1 MDLAPPQLWTAAD
14 ASGADRY
21 TMDVLGA
28 PSPVLMERA
37 ALCVSAE
44 VEALAASSET
54 RVEVLCGPGNNGG
67 DGLAVARQLWARGY
81 TGVRAVLAT
90 ARRNDA
96 AEAQLALARAYGVPI
111 VDARAFESGPPGSGS
126 GSPMILVDALL
137 GTGSRGAPRGGV
149 AEALAWATSVRA
161 AQPVR
166 VVAVDVPTGVDVD
179 TGAVS
184 SDAALAADCT
194 VTFQRSKP
202 GLHLTPGCAL
212 AGRVVVADIGLR
224 AQPGL
229 QATGALVDPRAVA
242 SWLKG
247 LGSAAHKGQR
257 GHVGVLAGAAA
268 TPGAAL
274 LVSVAALR
282 MGAGLVT
289 LSARGGK
296 GPLLAPLIA
305 TRPELML
312 AFEGPE
318 DAPTPGAGVLVVG
331 PGRTD
336 LLTGA
341 GEGAELAQ
349 RRAELSELDR
359 SDPRPMVWDA
369 SGLEFMAWLFGEAR
383 SAGPRVITPHPGEA
397 VRCLAMVEPDA
408 GWTSARVQADRR
420 EAARV
425 LAERS
430 GATVVL
436 KGAGTVIAEAE
447 AETGTG
453 ARWAVCPRGSD
464 RLATA
469 GSGDVLAGAIAAL
482 LARGLSPWQAACAG
496 VHVHAV
502 AGERALRGAVALDIA
517 DALAPASEA
526 EMRDIADGS
535 RWPAWRRG

>member
-44 VEALAASSET
+44 VEALAASSAV

-111 VDARAFESGPPGSGS
+111 VDARAFESGPLGS

-161 AQPVR
+161 AQPVQ

-179 TGAVS
+179 SGAVS
-184 SDAALAADCT
+184 SDAALAAACT

-202 GLHLTPGCAL
+202 GLHLTPGRAL

-224 AQPGL
+224 ARPGL
-229 QATGALVDPRAVA
+229 RAAGELVDPRAVA
-242 SWLKG
+242 SWLGG

-296 GPLLAPLIA
+296 GPLLAPLVA
-305 TRPELML
+305 ARPELML

-318 DAPTPGAGVLVVG
+318 EAPTPGAGVLVVG

-349 RRAELSELDR
+349 RRAELTELDR

-397 VRCLAMVEPDA
+397 ARCLAMVEPDA

-420 EAARV
+420 AAARA

-447 AETGTG
+447 AGTG
-453 ARWAVCPRGSD
+453 ARWAVCPRGSE

-482 LARGLSPWQAACAG
+482 LARGLSPWQAAAAG

-502 AGERALRGAVALDIA
+502 A
-517 DALAPASEA
+517 
-526 EMRDIADGS
+526 
-535 RWPAWRRG
+535 